1 MKTSKQ
7 GIDLIKQF
15 EGVKHKMYKD
25 VVGLP
30 TIGVGHL
37 ITEKDKHLLTATL
50 SEEEVEML
58 LKKDLERFEFA
69 VNSLGVKLNQNEFDA
84 LVSLAFN
91 IGTSAFVSSTLAKKL
106 RTKHLREE
114 VAAEFLR
121 WNKAGGKE
129 VEGLTRRR
137 KAEKELFLKNE

>member
-1 MKTSKQ
+1 MKTSKE
-7 GIDLIKQF
+7 GVELIKKF
-15 EGVKHKMYKD
+15 EGSRRTMYKD

-37 ITEKDKHLLTATL
+37 ITEKDKHLLTQML
-50 SEEEVEML
+50 SEEEIDDL
-58 LKKDLERFEFA
+58 LKKDLERFEYA
-69 VNSLGVKLNQNEFDA
+69 VNSISIKLKQNEFDA

-91 IGTSAFVSSTLAKKL
+91 IGAAAFTSSTLVKKL
-106 RTKHLREE
+106 RTGHLREE
-114 VAAEFLR
+114 VAEEFLR

-137 KAEKELFLKNE
+137 KAERELFLKV

>member
-1 MKTSKQ
+1 MKTSKE
-7 GIDLIKQF
+7 GVELIKKF
-15 EGVKHKMYKD
+15 EGSRRTMYKD

-37 ITEKDKHLLTATL
+37 ITEKDKHLLTQML
-50 SEEEVEML
+50 SEEEIDDL
-58 LKKDLERFEFA
+58 LRKDLERFEYA
-69 VNSLGVKLNQNEFDA
+69 VNSISIKLKQNEFDA

-114 VAAEFLR
+114 VAAEFLC

-129 VEGLTRRR
+129 VAGLTRRR
-137 KAEKELFLKNE
+137 KAERELFLKV